1 MELLTHQGWRTR
13 FKDYVD
19 YETPRGLVQVQNFGA
34 LGIEDLNSFRTMSCL
49 VYGSGFKV

>member
-1 MELLTHQGWRTR
+1 MELLTHQGLRTR
-13 FKDYVD
+13 FKD
-19 YETPRGLVQVQNFGA
+19 FGA